1 MFVEERKDFILKKL
15 YEDKKVY
22 VQSLSKEMSV
32 TAETIRRDLRDLERN
47 GFLSK
52 VHGGAILA
60 KKINGELPLDVR
72 KNMFITSKKII
83 ANKATKYI
91 SEGYTIYLDSS
102 TTSFEIAQEF
112 HKFKHLKV
120 ITNSLPIM
128 ESLSKMNNIQ
138 LISLGGN
145 YCSKNKSFVG
155 KAALDSI
162 KKYLADICFVSSTG
176 LSEHGM
182 LTDSNEGEALVRQS
196 ILCNSENKF
205 YILDDTKFFRTS
217 TYVIGS
223 ISDLSGILSNSK
235 FPNKLSKLIEFN
247 QKIIIDD

>member
-1 MFVEERKDFILKKL
+1 MFAEERKDFILKKL
-15 YEDKKVY
+15 YEEKKVY
-22 VQSLSKEMSV
+22 VQSLSEEMSV
-32 TAETIRRDLRDLERN
+32 TTETIRRYLRDLERD
-47 GFLSK
+47 GFLSR

-91 SEGYTIYLDSS
+91 SEGNTIYLDSS
-102 TTSFEIAQEF
+102 TTSFEIAQELY
-112 HKFKHLKV
+112 KFEQLKV

-128 ESLSKMNNIQ
+128 DFLSTMNNIH

-155 KAALDSI
+155 PSALESI
-162 KKYLADICFVSSTG
+162 SKYLADICFVSSTG
-176 LSEHGM
+176 LSENGV
-182 LTDSNEGEALVRQS
+182 LTDSNEEEALIRQS
-196 ILCNSENKF
+196 ILHNSEKKF
-205 YILDDTKFFRTS
+205 HILDDTKFFRTS

-235 FPNKLSKLIEFN
+235 LPNKLCKLIESN
-247 QKIIIDD
+247 PKIIIDD